1 MTLNVQ
7 NPDQFKVVKKG
18 DQVEVTYTEALALSV
33 EPAPKLGSAEEKL
46 NAADYAAVE
55 RLRDGRLLQI
65 RALRPA
71 DRAGIRAAFERTSE
85 ESRYRRFFAPKR
97 TFSEREIEFYL
108 NVDFVS
114 HVALVAVLEEGE
126 QQVIAGGGRYI
137 VSEPGRAEVAFA
149 VDDPHQKLGH
159 RHASDAPPRRHRTGS
174 GDWRACRRSVA
185 EQFRDA
191 CRVFERCG
199 LAMTT
204 RREAGVVH
212 VTMALSR
219 PDPGPNGGGRLI
231 AVKKSTVDLA
241 GGDGSLHPR
250 PRGPESNQSRICRA
264 SRQA

>member
-1 MTLNVQ
+1 M
-7 NPDQFKVVKKG
+7 
-18 DQVEVTYTEALALSV
+18 
-33 EPAPKLGSAEEKL
+33 

-108 NVDFVS
+108 NVNFVS

-149 VDDPHQKLGH
+149 VDDPHQKLGIATRLM
-159 RHASDAPPRRHRTGS
+159 RHLVVIAREAGI
-174 GDWRACRRSVA
+174 GELVA
-185 EQFRDA
+185 EVLPNNA
-191 CRVFERCG
+191 AMLRVFERCG

-219 PDPGPNGGGRLI
+219 PDPGPNG
-231 AVKKSTVDLA
+231 A
-241 GGDGSLHPR
+241 GG
-250 PRGPESNQSRICRA
+250 
-264 SRQA
+264 